1 MLLFPVKYL
10 WIILFLCVL
19 LLYVELIKNNNVEYT
34 NTVSVG
40 LIDRY
45 INKNIPRMYEIKKEN
60 KRKYITINDKR
71 TNINRNSNRNRNSNS
86 NRNNNRN
93 SNRNSNHNGLV
104 DRSVNN
110 TSLLF
115 DDSDVDKISTF

>member
-19 LLYVELIKNNNVEYT
+19 LLYVELSKNNNVEYT
-34 NTVSVG
+34 NTVSGG

-71 TNINRNSNRNRNSNS
+71 TNNNRNSNS
-86 NRNNNRN
+86 NHN
-93 SNRNSNHNGLV
+93 SNSNINGLV